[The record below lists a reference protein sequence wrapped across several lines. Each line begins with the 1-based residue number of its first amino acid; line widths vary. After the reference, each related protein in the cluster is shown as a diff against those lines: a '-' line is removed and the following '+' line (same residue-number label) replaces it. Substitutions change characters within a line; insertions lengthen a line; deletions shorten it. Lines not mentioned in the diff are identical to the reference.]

1 MSKGIYM
8 EKLSPYELENM
19 DASELKERIRKL
31 EDELDEK
38 LTMND
43 VTVRV
48 MCEYI
53 SDIEEK
59 LEFTRTMLFLEREE
73 FDKYRE
79 KNVSDNGKDDE
90 EDEDEDEED

>member
-1 MSKGIYM
+1 MSKGIYT

-19 DASELKERIRKL
+19 DASELKARIRKL

-53 SDIEEK
+53 RDIEQK

-79 KNVSDNGKDDE
+79 KNDSDDGKDEEEDE
-90 EDEDEDEED
+90 EDEED

>member
-1 MSKGIYM
+1 MSSGIYM
-8 EKLSPYELENM
+8 EKLSSYELENM

-53 SDIEEK
+53 RDIEQK
-59 LEFTRTMLFLEREE
+59 LEFTRTILSLEREE
-73 FDKYRE
+73 FDEYRE
-79 KNVSDNGKDDE
+79 KIISGNGKDDE
-90 EDEDEDEED
+90 EDEDEED